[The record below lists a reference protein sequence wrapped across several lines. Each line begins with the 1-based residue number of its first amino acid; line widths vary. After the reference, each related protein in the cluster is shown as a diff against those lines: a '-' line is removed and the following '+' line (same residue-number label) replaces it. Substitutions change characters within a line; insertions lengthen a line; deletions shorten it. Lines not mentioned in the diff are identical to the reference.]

1 MQHAIVIP
9 QIGTEEAATLIKWNV
24 AVGDKVSVG
33 DVVAVFETDKTTVEI
48 EAEAAGVIAEVLAS
62 PGDELPVGHQIGTI
76 GLEQDQDYRTNKKDI
91 LKSAKG
97 IDASGDRCT
106 SETSDSEIRIPLT
119 ATRKKIASN
128 LLEVSHRT
136 ARASTTVEVDFENV
150 ARIRNLYK
158 NRFREKHGM
167 QLTFLAFV
175 ALCACEAIRKF
186 SDVTATIDDEAG
198 EWVTP
203 KNINL
208 GIAVARDTGL
218 TVPVIE
224 NADRMDLISLA
235 LKIEEIATTVRSGSF
250 ISKGVKS
257 RAITLTNPG
266 SFGSYISQPIMNSGE
281 TSIICIDGIEPRV
294 SVFDGQIAIRH
305 KAFLTLAFDHR
316 IVDGQ
321 LALAFLNEMKKNIE
335 SFLVDESLRNYAE
348 AD

>member
-1 MQHAIVIP
+1 MGASDAK
-9 QIGTEEAATLIKWNV
+9 QISEAGN
-24 AVGDKVSVG
+24 
-33 DVVAVFETDKTTVEI
+33 E
-48 EAEAAGVIAEVLAS
+48 
-62 PGDELPVGHQIGTI
+62 
-76 GLEQDQDYRTNKKDI
+76 
-91 LKSAKG
+91 
-97 IDASGDRCT
+97 
-106 SETSDSEIRIPLT
+106 EIRIPLT

-128 LLEVSHRT
+128 LLDVSHRT

-150 ARIRNLYK
+150 AQLRDLYK
-158 NRFREKHGM
+158 TRFREKHGVP
-167 QLTFLAFV
+167 LTFLAFV
-175 ALCACEAIRKF
+175 ALCACKAIHKF
-186 SDVTATIDDEAG
+186 PDVMAIIDEEAG

-224 NADRMDLISLA
+224 NADRMDLIALA
-235 LKIEEIATTVRSGSF
+235 LKIEEIAAVVRSGSF

-257 RAITLTNPG
+257 GVITLTNPG

-321 LALAFLNEMKKNIE
+321 LALAFLNEIKKSIE
-335 SFLVDESLRNYAE
+335 SFIEDGSLRNYSE